1 MDNKTFE
8 EFSVLPFLNKEKDII
23 ASSIVMSERILT
35 LLRGGVK
42 EENDTCIKEEC
53 LLDTLKNNT
62 EDLIRLERNL
72 AEITQR
78 LIGGDVK

>member
-8 EFSVLPFLNKEKDII
+8 EFGVLPFLNKEKDII
-23 ASSIVMSERILT
+23 ASSIVMSERILA

-72 AEITQR
+72 KEITQR
-78 LIGGDVK
+78 LIGGEC